1 MERLYRGQSR
11 KKRSV
16 ARFALGTAVCLIAA
30 ACTTAGSGP
39 IEARRAPGAASPA
52 KPSKPEPTPADTPD
66 SAGSPGSKGGVTE
79 RPPWLGK
86 RVIPGAD
93 HDIGLGLPTPP
104 ILRDRRF
111 PTIDILPRP
120 SQPGYRATVG
130 PVERDVLER
139 STWRPKCPVSPN
151 ELVYLTMTFWGF
163 DRVRHTGEMIVNAS
177 VAEEVTG
184 AFEKLYAARFP
195 IEEMRV
201 ATLEEQRAW
210 HRAPT
215 GDTNLTSSLECRR
228 AAGSD
233 NWSEHAYGLAIDINP
248 FHNPYLL
255 GEHVGPELA
264 SAYTDRTWKRPGM
277 IFEGDAVTQAFDAIG
292 WGWGGRWNSLKDWM
306 HFSQSGG

>member
-1 MERLYRGQSR
+1 MVDRR
-11 KKRSV
+11 KASV
-16 ARFALGTAVCLIAA
+16 ALLAASLITA
-30 ACTTAGSGP
+30 ACTAEVAENAAP
-39 IEARRAPGAASPA
+39 READVTASPRGSA
-52 KPSKPEPTPADTPD
+52 EAGPGKGPETPAPPNEESTR
-66 SAGSPGSKGGVTE
+66 GVTE

-104 ILRDRRF
+104 ILRNRRF
-111 PTIDILPRP
+111 PTIDILPPP
-120 SQPGYRATVG
+120 SRPGYRATVA
-130 PVERDVLER
+130 PVPTDVLKR
-139 STWRPKCPVSPN
+139 STWRPKCPVRPN

-163 DRVRHTGEMIVNAS
+163 DRARHTGEMIVNAS
-177 VAEEVTG
+177 VAEDVVG
-184 AFEKLYAARFP
+184 VFEKIYAARFP

-233 NWSEHAYGLAIDINP
+233 SWSEHAYGLAIDINP

-255 GEHVGPELA
+255 DEHVGPELA

-277 IFEGDAVTQAFDAIG
+277 IFEGDAVVDAFDAIG